1 MNATLN
7 IISPLCVIQTL
18 LTLLK
23 NWCLSPPLYL
33 LLQSRGRF
41 LTVLF
46 ISFFTD
52 LFFENLSRKIIAIFR
67 NSKAKKLIL
76 FSIIKVNQKVAYVL
90 DEFLNILIYKSLVD
104 LYFVVIILCDFRH
117 LEYDFD
123 LLKKNYTYFKLRKP
137 VQNNFRT
144 TFSIS
149 DNF

>member
-1 MNATLN
+1 MAFFNK
-7 IISPLCVIQTL
+7 
-18 LTLLK
+18 K
-23 NWCLSPPLYL
+23 NS
-33 LLQSRGRF
+33 QSESC
-41 LTVLF
+41 TC
-46 ISFFTD
+46 I
-52 LFFENLSRKIIAIFR
+52 
-67 NSKAKKLIL
+67 
-76 FSIIKVNQKVAYVL
+76 L

-144 TFSIS
+144 PFSIS